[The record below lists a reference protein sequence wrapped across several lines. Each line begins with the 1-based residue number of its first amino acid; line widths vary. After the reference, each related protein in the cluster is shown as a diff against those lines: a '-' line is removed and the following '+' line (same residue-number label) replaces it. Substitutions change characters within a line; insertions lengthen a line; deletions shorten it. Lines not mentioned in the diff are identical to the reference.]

1 MPLLQRQIEP
11 RYLGRQQLDEAVRA
25 DLGAVFVN
33 SLTGVIRQL
42 GSLSKHAEDLLSQ
55 IIVEIQKVS
64 RKADSLHSRIAEAA
78 CTLSRLDPLDEQGET
93 LPTAIFKDCI
103 FQFTSSYIRCCYC
116 CRMVYVH
123 EYLVR
128 QHVFNRGALLAM
140 ILRFIGV

>member
-11 RYLGRQQLDEAVRA
+11 RYLGRQQLDAAVRA

-55 IIVEIQKVS
+55 IIVEIRKVS
-64 RKADSLHSRIAEAA
+64 RKADSLHSRVEEAA
-78 CTLSRLDPLDEQGET
+78 CILSRLNPLDEQGET

-103 FQFTSSYIRCCYC
+103 YTIVQFTSSYIRCCCFTVIIPTLYTK
-116 CRMVYVH
+116 RITTMSEVPW
-123 EYLVR
+123 
-128 QHVFNRGALLAM
+128 
-140 ILRFIGV
+140 